1 MPIAVRVLS
10 GCFVLHRADFCSLCV
25 LLSFSHTHTHSLAV
39 CAVSSGVVVVLKVN
53 KKQAIR
59 QNVAKKPLKRGKKM
73 LHIRI
78 ENAKHIHEENGTLI
92 LATACG
98 EMRVARGKH

>member
-1 MPIAVRVLS
+1 MMPIAVRVLS

-25 LLSFSHTHTHSLAV
+25 LLSFSHTLSLAV

-59 QNVAKKPLKRGKKM
+59 QNVAKKPLKRGKKCYTFA
-73 LHIRI
+73 LKTQNIFTRRT
-78 ENAKHIHEENGTLI
+78 G
-92 LATACG
+92 
-98 EMRVARGKH
+98 R